1 MPTPPKRIPLP
12 TSHGRPSREPHQAM
26 PFGRLKASG
35 ASWAQARPA
44 PTRERLAPAI
54 PTNPPNPAY
63 EKNKATA
70 PATEARHAT
79 EDGAAAPPG
88 RSMRAAIAAIRAK
101 VAWKAIPVIVIATRS
116 EERRVGKECRS

>member
-1 MPTPPKRIPLP
+1 MPTPTNRIVLP
-12 TSHGRPSREPHQAM
+12 TSHGRPSREPHHAM
-26 PFGRLKASG
+26 PFGRRNASG

-44 PTRERLAPAI
+44 PMRERLAPAI

-79 EDGAAAPPG
+79 EDGDAAPPG
-88 RSMRAAIAAIRAK
+88 RSLPDAITAMRAK
-101 VAWKAIPVIVIATRS
+101 VAWKAIPVIVIATTS
-116 EERRVGKECRS
+116 GGWI